1 MKSTKGFARRAEV
14 LLREGYCRRCKFR
27 LLTAISE
34 STTVTHGILT
44 RDFDTDLLPV
54 RQPEG
59 PTVTSE
65 GTPKTATK
73 SVELDSN
80 VAMGDNAPLQKGR
93 TNKVL
98 TATRGSRNGA
108 LDGLRGLAV
117 IAVMAYHVV
126 PDPFTGGWLGVD
138 IFFVLSGFL
147 ICAMLLREQERS
159 AAIDYTRFLIR
170 RARRLLPGLILM
182 LLAILAAAFTYETA
196 GRRKDVSIDVLSS
209 LFQVSNW
216 RLILANESYFAKVS
230 VPSPIRHTWSLG
242 VQEQFYFIFPLL
254 LIFLFKRARSWKM
267 VIVVFGSIAALS
279 TWRMLDLYV
288 PGTDPSRVYF
298 GTDTRLVELLIGVLG
313 AIWLHQ
319 RTNRA
324 ARMPSPG
331 PRGWNRQTEV
341 AMGWL
346 GLGSLALIVYW
357 MFTVNEFSPWLFQ
370 GGLLLIGVLTLVVI
384 LAATSP
390 LPNIMTKLLANKP
403 LMVVG
408 DQSYS
413 LYIWHWPII
422 IYLVWVMPE
431 ATELARQIAAV
442 VLTIVISTLSHRLVE
457 RPIHQR
463 GLRNYIRGFPR
474 AGYVL
479 TVMGVSGVL
488 LGSGLL
494 YTTEGDADRQSI
506 TVRLPADPLY
516 GTSRDLLPRDA
527 VRQGVVLVGA
537 STAMGMLDRG
547 KTGSTP
553 DIYVYSSVSLG
564 CTPYERDEVQ
574 PEGLGPASEECVKY
588 RSKWVNVVEERN
600 SPIVVFFVSTSVFAD
615 FKVDGGIA
623 SPGEPAH
630 DEVLKG
636 IFTEF
641 EEKAMV
647 AGASKVAI
655 INMACHDRPDFGNIP
670 AVTRSN
676 DIELTKH
683 VNSVIDDWASQ
694 SNSVV
699 FDHYGLLCADDK
711 YFDAVNGVELY
722 DDGLHFTEK
731 SAPII
736 WQWLAHEIR
745 KVSAEI
751 RG

>member
-1 MKSTKGFARRAEV
+1 MT
-14 LLREGYCRRCKFR
+14 
-27 LLTAISE
+27 I
-34 STTVTHGILT
+34 
-44 RDFDTDLLPV
+44 
-54 RQPEG
+54 
-59 PTVTSE
+59 E

-73 SVELDSN
+73 SVEPISST
-80 VAMGDNAPLQKGR
+80 AGDGNAPPKKAGS
-93 TNKVL
+93 NGVL
-98 TATRGSRNGA
+98 AATRGSRNGA

-147 ICAMLLREQERS
+147 ICAMLLREQQRS
-159 AAIDYTRFLIR
+159 ASIDYTRFLIR

-182 LLAILAAAFTYETA
+182 LLAILAAAFVYENA

-254 LIFLFKRARSWKM
+254 LIFLFKRARSWKTI
-267 VIVVFGSIAALS
+267 VIVFTSIAAVS

-324 ARMPSPG
+324 ARMPSQG
-331 PRGWNRQTEV
+331 PRGWNRQAEV
-341 AMGWL
+341 LLGWL
-346 GLGSLALIVYW
+346 GLGSLVLIVYW

-370 GGLLLIGVLTLVVI
+370 GGLLFIGVLTLVII

-390 LPNIMTKLLANKP
+390 LPNVMTKLLANKP

-422 IYLVWVMPE
+422 IYLIWVMPDSIE
-431 ATELARQIAAV
+431 FSRQVAAV

-463 GLRNYIRGFPR
+463 GLKEYISGFPQ
-474 AGYVL
+474 AGKIL
-479 TVMGVSGVL
+479 TVVGVAGVL
-488 LGSGLL
+488 VGSAVL
-494 YTTEGDADRQSI
+494 YQTEGDNNYQSV
-506 TVRLPADPLY
+506 TVRLPADGLY
-516 GTSRDLLPRDA
+516 GTSRSDLRDD
-527 VRQGVVLVGA
+527 VERKTVVVVGA
-537 STAMGMLDRG
+537 STVVGLAQRG
-547 KTGSTP
+547 DMDKTP
-553 DIYVYSSVSLG
+553 DLYAYTAASLG
-564 CTPYERDEVQ
+564 CTTYYREEVR
-574 PEGLGPASEECVKY
+574 PEGVSPDTEECIKF
-588 RSKWVNVVEERN
+588 RERWTEAIAKRDSPVVVLFMHTR
-600 SPIVVFFVSTSVFAD
+600 FFSD
-615 FKVDGGIA
+615 FIVDGQPV
-623 SPGEPAH
+623 SPGSAEH
-630 DEVLKG
+630 DKVIEG
-636 IFTEF
+636 ILDEF
-641 EEKAMV
+641 KEQSMA
-647 AGASKVAI
+647 AGASKLAI
-655 INMACHDRPDFGNIP
+655 ANMACHDRPDFGNIP
-670 AVTRSN
+670 SITRSN
-676 DIELTKH
+676 DFEATKKLNRL
-683 VNSVIDDWASQ
+683 VANWAKRNDSVI
-694 SNSVV
+694 
-699 FDHYGLLCADDK
+699 FDQYSLLCEDDK
-711 YFDAVNGVELY
+711 YYAAVNGVELY
-722 DDGLHFTEK
+722 DDGLHFSWD

-736 WQWLAHEIR
+736 WQWLAYEIR
-745 KVSAEI
+745 NLD
-751 RG
+751 